1 MNHSFKKQ
9 LGVAIAVL
17 CLMMIFSIEAPSSAR
32 AQYTDPSSGESVS
45 YPTQTYGLPP
55 ADSGNSNLTQ
65 IKDVNGLTSRIASI
79 GTVVLYLLVAAAVI
93 FIVWNVVRYF
103 IGGKEGESRGPA
115 GLNILWGLI
124 GLFVIISLWGLV
136 NILLNTFG
144 TNTTINVKSK
154 LPQADFVNN

>member
-1 MNHSFKKQ
+1 MNNPFKK
-9 LGVAIAVL
+9 LSIAVMAVL
-17 CLMMIFSIEAPSSAR
+17 CLIMFFSIAAPAPIK
-32 AQYTDPSSGESVS
+32 AQGCDP
-45 YPTQTYGLPP
+45 GLSTCIDNPNYIPP
-55 ADSGNSNLTQ
+55 QQSGNPSQ
-65 IKDVNGLTSRIASI
+65 INDFTGLSGRLASI
-79 GTVVLYLLVAAAVI
+79 GTIVLYLLVALAVI

-144 TNTTINVKSK
+144 TNQNITNK
-154 LPQADFVNN
+154 LPQADFVNK